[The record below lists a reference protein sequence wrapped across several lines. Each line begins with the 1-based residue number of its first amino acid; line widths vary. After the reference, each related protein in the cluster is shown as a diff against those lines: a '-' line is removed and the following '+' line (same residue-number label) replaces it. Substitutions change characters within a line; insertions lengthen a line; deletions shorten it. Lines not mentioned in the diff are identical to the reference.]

1 MLTDAA
7 GSNVTTR
14 TASQKDVEIAMRKFF
29 TGANG
34 RDRGID
40 GRKRSKATPPPTDQD
55 NDHD

>member
-29 TGANG
+29 TGA

>member
-7 GSNVTTR
+7 GSNATTR

-29 TGANG
+29 TDA

-40 GRKRSKATPPPTDQD
+40 GRKRSKATTDQD
-55 NDHD
+55 NDD